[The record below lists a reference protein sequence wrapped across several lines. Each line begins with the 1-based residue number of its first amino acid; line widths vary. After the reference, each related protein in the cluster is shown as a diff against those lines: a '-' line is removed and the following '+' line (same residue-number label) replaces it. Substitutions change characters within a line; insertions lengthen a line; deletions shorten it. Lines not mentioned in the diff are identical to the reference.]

1 MLKNVLTVESL
12 CGIEPQSL
20 INENLNE
27 DLLQLQ
33 QFPVLVCEIYKLKS
47 DYTDKFLSK
56 CNIMKFYYSKV
67 WFSLTEKAKSYQKFS
82 VQTRLKKVTW
92 PPKRYK

>member
-20 INENLNE
+20 MRITQSLLHCNYE

-33 QFPVLVCEIYKLKS
+33 QFPVLLCEIYKLKS
-47 DYTDKFLSK
+47 DYRDKFLSK

-67 WFSLTEKAKSYQKFS
+67 
-82 VQTRLKKVTW
+82 
-92 PPKRYK
+92 

>member
-1 MLKNVLTVESL
+1 MLENVLTVECP

-20 INENLNE
+20 MRILPLDYE

-33 QFPVLVCEIYKLKS
+33 QFPVLLCEIYKLKS
-47 DYTDKFLSK
+47 DYRDKFLSK

-67 WFSLTEKAKSYQKFS
+67 
-82 VQTRLKKVTW
+82 
-92 PPKRYK
+92 